1 MANLVVV
8 YDADKEMAA
17 IVDTDE
23 RRSWGPAMVGPDAG
37 DMLQTWIERMP
48 FDVTILDERVA
59 AQLFTEWLADMV
71 KGATETP
78 PTADPGPLEPLGSG
92 SLDEAPR
99 AEHEAAEAGDGPPEP
114 QPADTDPEANEGT
127 PDTWVNCPLCN
138 GAKQVQVGDPPE
150 WRECDMCHA
159 LGVIRMGGA
168 S

>member
-17 IVDTDE
+17 VVDTDE

-37 DMLQTWIERMP
+37 DMLQTWIGAMP
-48 FDVTILDERVA
+48 FDVTILDGRVA

-78 PTADPGPLEPLGSG
+78 GEAPDGSLESMGSG
-92 SLDEAPR
+92 SLDEALR
-99 AEHEAAEAGDGPPEP
+99 AEAEASQAGAEPPEP
-114 QPADTDPEANEGT
+114 GPADTDVEANEGT
-127 PDTWVNCPLCN
+127 PATVIVCPLCN

-159 LGVIRMGGA
+159 VGVVKMGGD
-168 S
+168 